1 MGIWSYLIHTNE
13 VAEVSHENEGFS
25 TTKFVMVVGI
35 ISLLLFGI
43 GYVLRPVSEIVDELH
58 DSDGSDSDNSDSD
71 SDIEKI

>member
-25 TTKFVMVVGI
+25 TTKFVMVVGS

-43 GYVLRPVSEIVDELH
+43 GYALRPVSEIVDELH
-58 DSDGSDSDNSDSD
+58 DSDSDSDN
-71 SDIEKI
+71 EKEPEEI